1 MSVDVTCCKGAPA
14 RPCAKLIGRTTGV
27 AEGRRARARQGEVEG
42 SSYHGAN
49 AVSTAGVQLLT
60 TQRDMIYT
68 AHAETRVRNLGRNKT
83 ALGLTVSRLVEDGGP
98 PVKARRRVCCLPSAV
113 CCLAVQ
119 AYEARFQATAWPG
132 LPLTCA
138 GAAARRCRTTRAAAA
153 PRPTLL
159 PARACGAACRRPSGA
174 PRAQARG
181 AARQGP
187 VALGVK
193 VEDRLKVRKNAK
205 LVAAVGGMTTKT
217 RGGRE
222 NATAGNAELKMR
234 LGADERTQARAPRPP
249 LPLRLQPCTHGCTPR
264 ARAGRARG
272 VFDCPRGPAIARLGL
287 PSAAPPVQC
296 RPARPR
302 QRPGPGLDARPP
314 GAQVVAGGSFMNFRN
329 DLALGGNLA
338 TQFTATPETQVGA
351 PAAPPCCTVV
361 RRGRRRGLSGARR
374 ARAGRSRASAAR
386 LWRALQGR
394 QACAQLVPRDQAR
407 AAEPGGRGRAGGLA
421 AEPELQGPGV
431 GDAARDLARP
441 RRAGLVAAG
450 AGAGRAVGQAAR
462 RGRRL
467 LGARRAR
474 GAGACARGAA
484 AACQRAGLALRGLR
498 AGRPAGCS
506 WEGRACAAVAWHWLE
521 RVLEAV
527 LEDRFAARLTGQCA
541 PSFV

>member
-302 QRPGPGLDARPP
+302 QRPGPGLDTCP
-314 GAQVVAGGSFMNFRN
+314 
-329 DLALGGNLA
+329 
-338 TQFTATPETQVGA
+338 
-351 PAAPPCCTVV
+351 
-361 RRGRRRGLSGARR
+361 
-374 ARAGRSRASAAR
+374 
-386 LWRALQGR
+386 
-394 QACAQLVPRDQAR
+394 
-407 AAEPGGRGRAGGLA
+407 GRAGGGGRVVH
-421 AEPELQGPGV
+421 ELPQ
-431 GDAARDLARP
+431 RP
-441 RRAGLVAAG
+441 
-450 AGAGRAVGQAAR
+450 
-462 RGRRL
+462 
-467 LGARRAR
+467 GARRQPGHPVHRDA
-474 GAGACARGAA
+474 
-484 AACQRAGLALRGLR
+484 
-498 AGRPAGCS
+498 
-506 WEGRACAAVAWHWLE
+506 
-521 RVLEAV
+521 
-527 LEDRFAARLTGQCA
+527 
-541 PSFV
+541 